1 MWHSE
6 PYACHGCF
14 EDDIQ
19 SLFGCGVQ
27 QKRVMSSEREKG
39 PWRRLRPTCSSVTR
53 RSSRASSGGTFGPDT
68 ATCHSILS
76 KFAQASFS
84 RSLRRLKVVLG
95 WAAHDPMGPTIWD
108 ESAEFEAV
116 EEISAEVVVHVDSV
130 AEETENCNIHVWS
143 GLTHVLRAGGH
154 WTISTRSE
162 RSSA

>member
-76 KFAQASFS
+76 KFAQESFS

-95 WAAHDPMGPTIWD
+95 WTAHDPMGPTIWD

-130 AEETENCNIHVWS
+130 AEETENLQYSCLERPDARAS
-143 GLTHVLRAGGH
+143 GRGH
-154 WTISTRSE
+154 WIISTRSE
-162 RSSA
+162 RSFA